1 MILFSTFFNL
11 PGDGPVNISD
21 NKLVVFVD
29 EEDGEED
36 DLAKEVGHV
45 VGCLVLP
52 RLERIFLFQE

>member
-36 DLAKEVGHV
+36 DFAKEVGHI

-52 RLERIFLFQE
+52 WLEREF